1 MRTKSIGIMLMDGLM
16 LETLLFAFPMVS
28 GWVII
33 NQSATS
39 QVQIAA
45 VSFFFIYVDVRASLR
60 APRLIPRPT
69 EHPANPVGM

>member
-33 NQSATS
+33 NQSATR

-45 VSFFFIYVDVRASLR
+45 VSFFLFTWVSG
-60 APRLIPRPT
+60 
-69 EHPANPVGM
+69 PACAHHD